1 MDKARRTYRENA
13 VHGASANRLVVLIYD
28 QIIQDLLQAE
38 AAIASGDIERRTQL
52 LNHAILVIAHLQSP
66 LDFEQGGRVARNLE
80 NFYNVLRQK
89 LVAVQ
94 FSPSVAEIRQQ
105 ITDLQA
111 VREAWIEVDR
121 AESPRVPSQPVPS
134 HQGGSHTPSCRVDW
148 KG

>member
-13 VHGASANRLVVLIYD
+13 VHGASANRLIVLIYD

-66 LDFEQGGRVARNLE
+66 LDFEKGGGVARNLDK
-80 NFYNVLRQK
+80 FYNLLRQK

-105 ITDLQA
+105 IIDLQA

-121 AESPRVPSQPVPS
+121 AESLRLPSHPVPS
-134 HQGGSHTPSCRVDW
+134 HAAGSDTASSRVDW